1 MSRNLNEAAVVV
13 GSVLDVLFCLRDT
26 SFMWAAHSVGLVL
39 TWAKVA
45 TRKTANSLLALSGL
59 VCT

>member
-1 MSRNLNEAAVVV
+1 MSRYLNQAAVVV

-26 SFMWAAHSVGLVL
+26 SFMWGAHSVGLVL

-45 TRKTANSLLALSGL
+45 TRKQQTRFLLSL
-59 VCT
+59 V